1 MNTYREMKVLDI
13 ELENKPTDAK
23 VSKMAELRIR
33 NFLCFSELQSYNDTG
48 QWRYKH
54 PFVIHQSERARLE
67 ELKRR
72 DPEAF
77 LRKYANCSYNI
88 KRYISFLKNDTRADR
103 RESDKKNL
111 TRYREL
117 ETIFKDIISN
127 ETNNNRS

>member
-1 MNTYREMKVLDI
+1 MKVLDD
-13 ELENKPTDAK
+13 ELEKSPTDKK
-23 VSKMAELRIR
+23 VARMAELRIR
-33 NFLCFSELQSYNDTG
+33 NLLCFSELQSFNDTG
-48 QWRYKH
+48 MWKNKH
-54 PFVIHQSERARLE
+54 PFIVHQSERARLE

-88 KRYISFLKNDTRADR
+88 KRYNSFLKSNTRSDR

-111 TRYREL
+111 NRYQEL

-127 ETNNNRS
+127 ETNDNRS